1 MNIEDIVGLI
11 KDSKLYIELIEED
24 SGASFGF
31 YNNSCV
37 PLDFL
42 RKRVKSI
49 NANYY
54 DNKRYLIIKF

>member
-31 YNNSCV
+31 YNNSYV

-42 RKRVKSI
+42 SKRVKSI